1 MMALYLIAIAI
12 AIGVFMI
19 AAANFNWDLWFYD
32 ADSIVIGWIGG
43 ETMVRWY
50 WGISGLGWIVVVV
63 THWIWGWWPA
73 WL

>member
-1 MMALYLIAIAI
+1 MIALHLIAI

-19 AAANFNWDLWFYD
+19 VVAIFNWDAWFYD
-32 ADSIVIGWIGG
+32 AESQVIQMIGG

-50 WGISGLGWIVVVV
+50 WGIGGVVWIVVVV
-63 THWIWGWWPA
+63 TDWMWGWGLGR